1 MFPTLHKSQP
11 SQLQTQDQMTSGVM
25 AAGPSPA
32 SGPLS
37 QTLCL
42 SSSGVP
48 SQGNLGVMDVDGF
61 LAVNLKEV
69 STFACGNISTAAPSF
84 ATQEH
89 RIEEEEG
96 GSSLVIMIQ
105 VQLRRRM
112 ITPLL

>member
-1 MFPTLHKSQP
+1 
-11 SQLQTQDQMTSGVM
+11 MTSGVM

-48 SQGNLGVMDVDGF
+48 SQGNLGVMDVDGTF

-84 ATQEH
+84 ATQEY

>member
-1 MFPTLHKSQP
+1 
-11 SQLQTQDQMTSGVM
+11 M

-48 SQGNLGVMDVDGF
+48 FQGNLGVMDVDGF

>member
-1 MFPTLHKSQP
+1 
-11 SQLQTQDQMTSGVM
+11 M

-48 SQGNLGVMDVDGF
+48 FQGNLGVMDVDGF

-105 VQLRRRM
+105 VQLRRRI